1 MKIKH
6 IEIYGAHLAYAGGT
20 YALSGGRSYTGFDAT
35 YARVITDTGLEGW
48 GESTPFGATYIAA
61 DSASVRS
68 GMDIAAPAIIGLDP
82 RESDVIYHQMDAV
95 MTGQRHVKTAL
106 DVACWDITGKAAG
119 VPVYTLL
126 GGQHGGPVPL
136 ISSLPTGAPEHM
148 RQNVAKHRAAGFLG
162 HSLKIGAHEADG
174 GPALDAVR
182 IMACL
187 ADRKPGE
194 WFLADANGGMSPEQL
209 RRLFALLPD
218 GLDFTLE
225 APCASWSETVAVRRA
240 CPYPILLDELVQS
253 EADVI
258 SLIRQDA
265 ADGIGLKI
273 SKQGGLTP
281 SRKQRDIALAAGLVI
296 SVQETVG
303 SEIAFAALLHMAAAT
318 PRSQLRCALD
328 TRSMV
333 AHSVA
338 QFNAP
343 IKDGGAVPP
352 SLPGL
357 GVDVDLA
364 QLGVPIAVYGG

>member
-1 MKIKH
+1 MKIKR
-6 IEIYGAHLAYAGGT
+6 IEIYGKHLAYAGGV

-35 YARVITDTGLEGW
+35 YAKIITDTDIIGW

-61 DSASVRS
+61 DGASTRS
-68 GMDIAAPAIIGLDP
+68 GMEIVAPAIIGLDP
-82 RESDVIYHQMDAV
+82 REHDVVYAAMDAV

-106 DVACWDITGKAAG
+106 DVACWDIAGKAAD

-126 GGQHGGPVPL
+126 GGQYGGPVPL
-136 ISSLPTGAPEHM
+136 ISSLPTGTPDEM
-148 RQNVAKHRAAGFLG
+148 RANAAKHRSAGFVG
-162 HSLKIGAHEADG
+162 HSLKIGASEAEG
-174 GPALDAVR
+174 GPALDAER
-182 IMACL
+182 IVACL
-187 ADRKPGE
+187 ADRQPGE

-218 GLDFTLE
+218 GLDFTVE
-225 APCASWSETVAVRRA
+225 APCASWSETISIRQA
-240 CPYPILLDELVQS
+240 CPYPMLLDELIQT
-253 EADVI
+253 EADII
-258 SLIRQDA
+258 SLIKHDA

-333 AHSVA
+333 SNPAIE
-338 QFNAP
+338 FDAP
-343 IKDGGAVPP
+343 IQGGGATPP
-352 SLPGL
+352 YAPGL
-357 GVDVDLA
+357 GVNVDEA
-364 QLGVPIAVYGG
+364 VLGELIAVYGD